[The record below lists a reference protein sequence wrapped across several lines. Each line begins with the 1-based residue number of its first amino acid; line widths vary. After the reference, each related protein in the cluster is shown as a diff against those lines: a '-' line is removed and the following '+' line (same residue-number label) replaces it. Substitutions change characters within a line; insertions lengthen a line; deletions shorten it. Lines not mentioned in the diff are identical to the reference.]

1 MEGISE
7 IITPTIR
14 NYNKHTFMLYVIL
27 FKNNKL
33 REKIRI
39 GLENNGV
46 ETRINF
52 PPLHLQPIYK
62 KLYNFSNGMLPI
74 CEDISERVLGLPIFL
89 KMTEEEQDY
98 ITDIIRKLVID

>member
-1 MEGISE
+1 
-7 IITPTIR
+7 
-14 NYNKHTFMLYVIL
+14 MLYVIL

-39 GLENNGV
+39 ELGKNGV

-62 KLYNFSNGMLPI
+62 KLYNFSSGLFPI
-74 CEDISERVLGLPIFL
+74 CENISERVLGLPIFL
-89 KMTEEEQDY
+89 AMTEKEQDY
-98 ITDIIRKLVID
+98 ITNIIKKTIYD